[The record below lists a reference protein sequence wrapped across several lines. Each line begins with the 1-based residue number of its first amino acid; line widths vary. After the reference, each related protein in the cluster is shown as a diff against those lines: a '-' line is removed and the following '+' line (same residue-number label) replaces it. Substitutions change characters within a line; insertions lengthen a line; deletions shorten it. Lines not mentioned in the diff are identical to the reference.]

1 MSLSQKLEELPKK
14 IKGNY
19 LCICREDFGWWVGYE
34 GNTLDE
40 EISAYGKTL
49 EEAVHKLYKWHWEIL
64 EKETR

>member
-49 EEAVHKLYKWHWEIL
+49 EEAVRKLYEWHWEIL